1 LNAVHGHRLNPKA
14 FSGAGEET
22 AQRAMEI
29 RFFQ

>member
-14 FSGAGEET
+14 LSGAGEET
-22 AQRAMEI
+22 AKRAMEI